1 MKHSQRNIGWNLSV
15 VERYR
20 FGFILGALLLLCA
33 VLSLFQTPSASA
45 LTTVPTKMNF
55 QGRLTDNTGNIKPNG
70 TYNMKLRLYT
80 VNSGGSA
87 VWTEDRLVSAGN
99 GVTVTNGL
107 FSIQLGSVTSL
118 PASLFASGALYLE
131 VELPTPATATTSG
144 VPTWTEGAMTP
155 RNQMATSAYA
165 YNAETLDGKDSAD
178 FGQLVANNT
187 WTGAYNIFNGEVQ
200 INAGSLPVSVTADEI
215 AFFPGSNGFI
225 VNSAGLFAVQNS
237 TGSQTILSADPTNS
251 IVTVSA
257 VKPVTGATVGSNI
270 NREVPSATHR
280 DTVVGSDGYVWVVYK
295 SNLGTNFLR
304 CTAVDCS
311 TYVDTNV
318 VADTGSGLYPSIAV
332 GGDGFARLAYYTQTG
347 QDLAFVR
354 CTNLSCSTKVVTI
367 ADSAGN
373 VGGDTSMVMGSDDFA
388 RISYSDNQNSDLRY
402 TQCLNA
408 DCTLANSS
416 SMDTAGQSAWN
427 YTLIKMGPDNFPR
440 ILYNENTAQSVKY
453 VQCTNAACTTNVI
466 TTIESGIYSA
476 WASLAIAPDGFARI
490 AYDAPGNGY
499 RYVQCTNATCSTK
512 NSTTIDTV
520 ASDYVDL
527 ALGTDGFARIAY
539 RSAVDADLKYTLCND
554 AACSAPVNS
563 IVDGYQQ
570 KGGDVSLVLAAG
582 DTAMITHSGNVDG
595 IYKSFVTR
603 LTSAT
608 GAEIRTGMNIGSST
622 TAFGQIYAKLVN
634 ANGITIDASTHD
646 EYGAAI
652 DIVSNGDYINTKNE
666 LMEERFKVSN
676 EYFSYRNDVASF
688 SMGQNGTF
696 SVYGNSSSSNAAAY
710 ITQDGPGIGLLVESN
725 LMLGSTLLKLSNG
738 NTGGVPLTVTEMG
751 KTTFMIEDSMVDGF
765 SVADY
770 SSTLFS
776 VDNANRR
783 VRIGPQT
790 ADATGVV
797 LVLDDKNTA
806 GDPAGVDGA
815 MYYNSSAGNFRC
827 YQGAWTDCIS
837 GQYIPITMLSS
848 THTDAETIYF
858 GNAAVGLNNVPNT
871 RKIYFPKAGTIKMAK
886 IWSYA
891 TTAGSAEAWS
901 MYVRKKNVTD
911 TLIQTV
917 SLATN
922 ERSWTNNSMSIS
934 IAAGDYVEI
943 KGVNPTWATNPTG
956 VAYSGY
962 LYFE

>member
-1 MKHSQRNIGWNLSV
+1 MKNSQTIGWYFSIF
-15 VERYR
+15 ERYR
-20 FGFILGALLLLCA
+20 FGIILGALLTLCA
-33 VLSLFQTPSASA
+33 FFAFSPNPASA

-55 QGRLTDNTGNIKPNG
+55 QGRLTDSAGNIKPNG

-107 FSIQLGSVTSL
+107 FSIQLGSVTTL
-118 PASLFASGALYLE
+118 PATLFASGALYLE
-131 VELPTPATATTSG
+131 VELPTPASATTTSP
-144 VPTWTEGAMTP
+144 VWTEGAMTP

-165 YNAETLDGKDSAD
+165 YNSETLDGKDSTD

-200 INAGSLPVSVTADEI
+200 INAGLLPVSVSADEI
-215 AFFPGSNGFI
+215 AFTAGVNGFT
-225 VNSAGLFAVQNS
+225 VNTEGAFAVQNS
-237 TGSQTILSADPTNS
+237 IGQTLINANPTNS
-251 IVTVSA
+251 TITVSTVA
-257 VKPVTGATVGSNI
+257 PVTGATVGSNI
-270 NREVPSATHR
+270 NREVPAASHR
-280 DTVVGSDGYVWVVYK
+280 DTAVGSDGNVWMVYK
-295 SNLGTNFLR
+295 SGVGTNLLR

-318 VADTGSGLYPSIAV
+318 VADTGSGLYPSIVV
-332 GGDGFARLAYYTQTG
+332 GSDGFARLAYYTQTG

-354 CTNLSCSTKVVTI
+354 CTNLNCSTKVVTI
-367 ADSAGN
+367 ADSTGN
-373 VGGDTSMVMGSDDFA
+373 VGGDTSMALGSDGFA

-408 DCTLANSS
+408 DCSLTSS
-416 SMDTAGQSAWN
+416 SAVDSAGQSAWN
-427 YTLIKMGPDNFPR
+427 FTSLKMGPDGFPR
-440 ILYNENTAQSVKY
+440 ILYDDNATKTIKY

-466 TTIESGIYSA
+466 TTIESGFNSV
-476 WASLAIAPDGFARI
+476 WASLAIAPDGFARF
-490 AYDAPGNGY
+490 AYDIPGYGY

-512 NSTTIDTV
+512 NSKTIDSV
-520 ASDYVDL
+520 ASDYIDL
-527 ALGTDGFARIAY
+527 ALGSDGFARIAY
-539 RSAVDADLKYTLCND
+539 RSGTDADLKYTLCND

-570 KGGDVSLVLAAG
+570 KGSDVSLVLVSG

-595 IYKSFVTR
+595 VYKSFVTR

-608 GAEIRTGMNIGSST
+608 GAEVRTGMNIGSSSA
-622 TAFGQIYAKLVN
+622 AFAEIYAKLLN

-646 EYGAAI
+646 EYGPAI

-666 LMEERFKVSN
+666 LGEERFKVSN
-676 EYFSYRNDVASF
+676 EYFSYRNDAASF
-688 SMGQNGTF
+688 SMNQTGTF
-696 SVYGNSSSSNAAAY
+696 NVYSQSSNAAAY
-710 ITQDGPGIGLLVESN
+710 ISQDGPGVGLLVESN
-725 LMLGSTLLKLSNG
+725 LMLGTTLLKLSNG

-751 KTTFMIEDSMVDGF
+751 KTTFMIEDPVVDGF
-765 SVADY
+765 SVGDY

-806 GDPAGVDGA
+806 GDPTGVDGA
-815 MYYNSSAGNFRC
+815 MYYNSSAGKFRC
-827 YQGAWTDCIS
+827 YQGAWSDCIS
-837 GQYIPITMLSS
+837 GQYIPLTMLSS
-848 THTDAETIYF
+848 TWTDAQTIYF
-858 GNAAVGLNNVPNT
+858 GNAAVGLSSASGQ

-886 IWSYA
+886 VWSYA
-891 TTAGSAEAWS
+891 TVAGSGEAWS
-901 MYVRKKNVTD
+901 MYVRKNDTTD

-917 SLATN
+917 SSAAA
-922 ERSWTNNSMSIS
+922 ERSWTNNSLSIS
-934 IAAGDYVEI
+934 VAAGDYVEI
-943 KGVNPTWATNPTG
+943 KGVNPTWVTNPSALSVG
-956 VAYSGY
+956 GY